1 MSNII
6 PFESSNLPAYLT
18 NSTGAPDEL
27 SSFAGGGFPI
37 MSIKGK
43 VFTLSRD
50 GDHKVLPNPKDPD
63 SPATSIDVVV
73 VKANAGRS
81 KVFYAGGYSE
91 GGERKKPD
99 CFSNTGD
106 RPDASVERPQSNNCA
121 TCKHNQWGSKIGDNG
136 GKGKACQDSV
146 RIAIAAP
153 NQINDPMLLR
163 VPPASIKALGE
174 LGSMCAKRG
183 TKSYKVITKIGFD
196 LQSPTPKLMFKPIG
210 FLDEASVV
218 AVEQIRESDVVANI
232 LGGGGHAHEATPA
245 IAAPSSFTA
254 EEPEPAPAPAPKPVA
269 KKAEPKPEPKK
280 AVEVSDIDLG
290 GLDLDS
296 LNFDD

>member
-18 NSTGAPDEL
+18 NNTGAPDEL

-43 VFTLSRD
+43 VFAISRD
-50 GDHKVLPNPKDPD
+50 GARQVLPNPKDPD
-63 SPATSIDVVV
+63 SPATAIDVVV

-81 KVFYAGGYSE
+81 KVFYSGGYSE
-91 GGERKKPD
+91 GGDAKKPD

-163 VPPASIKALGE
+163 VPPASIKSLGE
-174 LGSMCAKRG
+174 LGSMCSKRG
-183 TKSYKVITKIGFD
+183 TKSYKVITKIAFD
-196 LQSPTPKLMFKPIG
+196 LQSPTPKLLFKPVG
-210 FLDEASVV
+210 FLDEASVQ
-218 AVEQIRESDVVANI
+218 AVEQMRESDVVNNI
-232 LGGGGHAHEATPA
+232 LGGGHSHEASPA
-245 IAAPSSFTA
+245 IAAPQPA
-254 EEPEPAPAPAPKPVA
+254 EDAPAPKPVA
-269 KKAEPKPEPKK
+269 KKAEPKPEPAPVKK
-280 AVEVSDIDLG
+280 SVEVSDIDMG
-290 GLDLDS
+290 GLDLDG